1 MKVNTKVFGEIE
13 IADDRI
19 ISMDNG
25 IIGFPDLKQFAI
37 VHNSEREDAS
47 VAWFV
52 SLDEPAF
59 ALPVI
64 NPLVVCTEYNPEVDD
79 DLLKPLGEF
88 DEDSMLVLVTMTI
101 PQGRIEEMTVN
112 LKAPIVINA
121 KNRKGCQIILESED
135 YKIKY
140 PIYDTLKKLKEE
152 SQAAAGE

>member
-1 MKVNTKVFGEIE
+1 MKVNTRVFGEIE

-19 ISMDNG
+19 IEMPNG
-25 IIGFPDLKQFAI
+25 IIGFPDLKKFAL

-47 VAWFV
+47 VAWYV

-64 NPLVVCTEYNPEVDD
+64 DPLVVCSQYNPEVDD
-79 DLLKPLGEF
+79 EMLRPLGEF
-88 DEDSMLVLVTMTI
+88 SPDDMLVLVTMTI
-101 PQGRIEEMTVN
+101 PKGRLEEMTVN
-112 LKAPIVINA
+112 LKAPIIINS
-121 KNRKGCQIILESED
+121 KDCKGCQIILESED

-152 SQAAAGE
+152 STSASK

>member
-1 MKVNTKVFGEIE
+1 MKVETNVFGEIE
-13 IADDRI
+13 IAEDRI
-19 ISMDNG
+19 ISMENG

-64 NPLVVCTEYNPEVDD
+64 DPLVVCSEYNPEVEDEM
-79 DLLKPLGEF
+79 LRPLGEF
-88 DEDSMLVLVTMTI
+88 ASDDMLVLVTMTI
-101 PQGRIEEMTVN
+101 PKGKLEEMTVN
-112 LKAPIVINA
+112 LKAPIIINS
-121 KNRKGCQIILESED
+121 KDRKGVQIILESEA

-152 SQAAAGE
+152 SKV